1 MQFVTSIKRIF
12 RPSEKHKGIW
22 PIKIY
27 VLKLFFFLMF
37 VFVAKDAWAELI
49 SHKGDLNVEVAIA
62 WCSIAAYTTLSGLGI
77 FHTLKMLPILLFM
90 LLYKGLFLFFVAYP
104 LWSSGTLEGSEAEGW
119 AQIFILIGI
128 PILFTPWKYVFNTF
142 VLGKD

>member
-1 MQFVTSIKRIF
+1 
-12 RPSEKHKGIW
+12 
-22 PIKIY
+22 
-27 VLKLFFFLMF
+27 MF

-62 WCSIAAYTTLSGLGI
+62 WCSIA
-77 FHTLKMLPILLFM
+77 
-90 LLYKGLFLFFVAYP
+90 AYP